1 MVQIKNDSQKSDY
14 LSKIIKELDKEAIK
28 IKYFLNIFNLI
39 LIHKKQN
46 EIIDVNYTNN
56 HLNPSIK
63 KEKFNTLSLY
73 KFKTIILKLPIMHFI
88 FALLFSQIFSIQIN
102 PDYSYI
108 FLKVNKTGNIKILE
122 SGTCSHEQ
130 PSPRLPNEIYINDV
144 KKNSRSYSYSFTAS
158 PNNITLIWH
167 NPLKA
172 VGCMFLGCKDII
184 EMDFSHFKTSEI
196 NCFAG
201 MFNGCSSLTSLN
213 LSNFDTSQATSITYM
228 FNKCSSLISLDL
240 SNFNTE
246 KVNDDDSFMDGCSSL
261 KYLNIKNAV
270 VHQNF
275 INRIK
280 SLPSFQNIYISNKY
294 INDFKNENNKLIDCI
309 IFDEFNLSKTYHYY
323 YIYSKQE
330 KFNCSYCGYE
340 FYEINSDINN
350 SESDNNQCH
359 QKLEN
364 KEQFYSENIIH
375 INDSLNLFLENFVD
389 NLDLSDLSQGKDE
402 EMRKNNI
409 FISFTTL
416 NKKNN
421 YSDDNKININLK
433 KCEKILKDFYNI
445 SYNDSL
451 YILIVE
457 IKLDK
462 IRIPIIEYE
471 VYYPLFNNKL
481 FQLNLSLCNKE
492 KIDLLIPVILN
503 DSIEKYDPK
512 SNYYND
518 ICSKATSNSGTDI
531 NLNDRKN
538 EYFENNMMLCEENCE
553 LINYN
558 DLIKKVNCSCE
569 IKVSLPTI
577 EEIKF
582 DKNALFKRFKDIKNI
597 ANINILKCFKNVF
610 SINCIKKNYGFLI
623 FTVIILFFI
632 ISTFIF
638 YIKNYFYIKKEIY
651 DIIMALRNMNL
662 IYKKNKYN
670 KIKTRN
676 SQNNNKLK
684 KSKTFKKMHKKS
696 DKLKNLILKTESIND
711 LINENFKNKTNEN
724 YNREDE
730 KYRKIL
736 EYNDNEINSL
746 PYKEALKMDK
756 RTFFQ
761 YYFSLLRTGHPFLFS
776 FYNNIDY
783 NARIIKIFLFF
794 FFFAENFT
802 INALFFNDDTM
813 HKIYI
818 DEGAFNFIYQ
828 LPQIIYSTIISNIID
843 YLVKFLA
850 LSEDN
855 ILKLKQEKNN
865 DSLNKN
871 KNILIKVLKVKFAL
885 FFVLT
890 FILLLIFLYYI
901 TCFCGVYV
909 NTQVHLIK
917 DTVISF
923 AFSFFYPFII
933 YLFPSIFRIYSL
945 RHKKQDK
952 NYSYQISILFQ
963 ML

>member
-1 MVQIKNDSQKSDY
+1 MVQRKNDSQRSDY
-14 LSKIIKELDKEAIK
+14 SSKIIKKLVKEEIK

-39 LIHKKQN
+39 LIHKKQIA
-46 EIIDVNYTNN
+46 IIDANYTKN
-56 HLNPSIK
+56 HSNTNIK
-63 KEKFNTLSLY
+63 KEKFNSLSLY
-73 KFKTIILKLPIMHFI
+73 KLKTIILNLPIMHFI
-88 FALLFSQIFSIQIN
+88 FALLSSQISSIQIN

-108 FLKVNKTGNIKILE
+108 FLKVKNTGNIKILN
-122 SGTCSHEQ
+122 SYTCSH
-130 PSPRLPNEIYINDV
+130 PRPNLPNEIYINDV
-144 KKNSRSYSYSFTAS
+144 KENSTSYSYYFTQS
-158 PNNITLIWH
+158 PNNVTLIWH

-172 VGCMFLGCKDII
+172 VGCMFAECKDII
-184 EMDFSHFKTSEI
+184 EMDFSYFNTSEI

-201 MFNGCSSLTSLN
+201 MFNGCSSLISLN
-213 LSNFDTSQATSITYM
+213 LSNFDTSQATSMKWM
-228 FNKCSSLISLDL
+228 FNLCSSLISLDL

-246 KVNDDDSFMDGCSSL
+246 KVNDDAYFLDGCSSL
-261 KYLNIKNAV
+261 KYLNLKNAV

-280 SLPSFQNIYISNKY
+280 SLPSFQTIYISNKY

-309 IFDEFNLSKTYHYY
+309 IFDEFNLSKVYHYY
-323 YIYSKQE
+323 YIYPINE

-340 FYEINSDINN
+340 FYEININYSEDNKICYQKFENINN
-350 SESDNNQCH
+350 SLN
-359 QKLEN
+359 
-364 KEQFYSENIIH
+364 FF
-375 INDSLNLFLENFVD
+375 INYFVD
-389 NLDLSDLSQGKDE
+389 TLNFADLSQGKDA
-402 EMRKNNI
+402 EMRKDNI
-409 FISFTTL
+409 LFTFTTL

-421 YSDDNKININLK
+421 YLNDNKININLG

-445 SYNDSL
+445 SCNDSL
-451 YILIVE
+451 YILTIE

-492 KIDLLIPVILN
+492 KIDLLIPVLLN

-518 ICSKATSNSGTDI
+518 VCSKATSNSGTDI

-558 DLIKKVNCSCE
+558 DLIKKVNCSCQ

-582 DKNALFKRFKDIKNI
+582 DKNALYKRFKDIKNI

-610 SINCIKKNYGFLI
+610 SINYIKKNYGFLI

-651 DIIMALRNMNL
+651 DIIIALRNMNG

-684 KSKTFKKMHKKS
+684 KSKTFKIIHKKS

-711 LINENFKNKTNEN
+711 ITNENLKNKTNEN

-776 FYNNIDY
+776 FYNNRDY

-818 DEGAFNFIYQ
+818 DEGSFNFIYQ

-871 KNILIKVLKVKFAL
+871 KNILIKVLKIKFAL

-890 FILLLIFLYYI
+890 FILLLIFFYYI

-917 DTVISF
+917 DTIISF